1 MNFQRRLA
9 LGMVSLTALYTGS
22 GLALGLGD
30 LQLQSALNQPLQALI
45 QLHDS
50 EGLSPADVRV
60 SLADADT
67 FSRVGIDRPF
77 FLTDLSFTPVLI
89 NQQLMIRVESS
100 RPVKEPYLNFL
111 VQLTRS
117 SGSLLREYTLLLDPP
132 LYAPTPVVNSSS
144 TPAAATVA
152 AAPQRTAPAPVSAPR
167 PVARTTGVPA
177 LQPQPGAERYQT
189 VTGDSLWTIAAATRP
204 DESIPVQRQMDAILG
219 LNPHAF
225 VNGDPSRLR
234 AGQQLVL
241 PVAEQVGATPSA
253 PARVPSAAEAAP
265 VIAEVPSPAQASDR
279 LRIEEPQVLG
289 AEAEEL
295 QNRLNIIESRFLGLL
310 GELEQRDAQIASLQA
325 DLESLREARAVE
337 QQSGEAVTAGLDQSV
352 QENHAAQQAALPEQA
367 LASTP
372 GAMGSSTGWDQ
383 PEEAQASWIE
393 RWWLGL
399 LALLVVLIGALL
411 LRSRRQPEREFA
423 LVAPPPV
430 PQPITVPGGRAVDPL
445 DGVELYLTYGRL
457 PEARLMLDKAIAA
470 EPRRIDLRLRL
481 LGILAELGEVD
492 SFAEQARQT
501 RELGADQLQI
511 DLIKARYP
519 QLRQSRKQDTV
530 QPFEEANGVLQA
542 DNETLNLDTL

>member
-383 PEEAQASWIE
+383 PEEAQAS
-393 RWWLGL
+393 
-399 LALLVVLIGALL
+399 
-411 LRSRRQPEREFA
+411 
-423 LVAPPPV
+423 
-430 PQPITVPGGRAVDPL
+430 
-445 DGVELYLTYGRL
+445 
-457 PEARLMLDKAIAA
+457 
-470 EPRRIDLRLRL
+470 
-481 LGILAELGEVD
+481 
-492 SFAEQARQT
+492 
-501 RELGADQLQI
+501 
-511 DLIKARYP
+511 
-519 QLRQSRKQDTV
+519 
-530 QPFEEANGVLQA
+530 
-542 DNETLNLDTL
+542 